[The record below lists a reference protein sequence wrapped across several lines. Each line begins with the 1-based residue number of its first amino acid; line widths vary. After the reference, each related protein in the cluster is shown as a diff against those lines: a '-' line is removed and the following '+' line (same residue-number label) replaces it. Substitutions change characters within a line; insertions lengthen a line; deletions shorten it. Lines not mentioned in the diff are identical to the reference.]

1 MRSFR
6 NIGLSVYGLLP
17 GIIAMYSCKSADSS
31 SPLKKHYYVM
41 QGYRPVALW
50 ENNVVAENPF
60 PLSEYE
66 KETLLDSAVQVCQA
80 YMTKYPDHNLDTW
93 SKDDC
98 EAYLRA
104 KAIQI
109 ILQFQPDYYRAYAI
123 PEIRRRMTQ
132 FGVPY
137 YRLDYYYDFSKEDT
151 ESPYSNSKE
160 GLITV
165 DVNVWNAQASGF
177 SLPIRNGMGISFRA
191 PDYENSLLKD
201 WVPYPYMIRN
211 RDYDWKNNMI
221 LF

>member
-6 NIGLSVYGLLP
+6 NIGLSVYGLLA

-93 SKDDC
+93 PKLISG
-98 EAYLRA
+98 
-104 KAIQI
+104 
-109 ILQFQPDYYRAYAI
+109 
-123 PEIRRRMTQ
+123 RR
-132 FGVPY
+132 PY
-137 YRLDYYYDFSKEDT
+137 KSF
-151 ESPYSNSKE
+151 SNSNP
-160 GLITV
+160 ITIE
-165 DVNVWNAQASGF
+165 S
-177 SLPIRNGMGISFRA
+177 M
-191 PDYENSLLKD
+191 
-201 WVPYPYMIRN
+201 PYP
-211 RDYDWKNNMI
+211 KSGGV
-221 LF
+221 